1 MITSMVQVAVYDASV
16 LYPST
21 TRDLL
26 IRVAQAGLVQARWT
40 ETILDEVFRS
50 IRADRPDLDPA
61 KLLRTRALM
70 GAALRDVLVVGHEP
84 LVAAVELPDPDD
96 RHVLAAAV
104 RCGAD
109 AIVTANLRD
118 FPERDLRRW
127 GVTATSPDDFL
138 LSLIEDDAEAVEGAV
153 ARISRA
159 WTTSRGSPSDVLHRL
174 ERGGLVKT
182 VAALRRL

>member
-1 MITSMVQVAVYDASV
+1 MITPMVQVAVYDASV

-70 GAALRDVLVVGHEP
+70 GTLQMITKKPTMALMRALVITRLREMMMPHGFY
-84 LVAAVELPDPDD
+84 LVRNLKNSLP
-96 RHVLAAAV
+96 
-104 RCGAD
+104 
-109 AIVTANLRD
+109 
-118 FPERDLRRW
+118 
-127 GVTATSPDDFL
+127 
-138 LSLIEDDAEAVEGAV
+138 
-153 ARISRA
+153 
-159 WTTSRGSPSDVLHRL
+159 
-174 ERGGLVKT
+174 
-182 VAALRRL
+182 